1 MPAGY
6 RCFTD
11 YPILALGDKS
21 GKRAPIREC
30 RLLSVDGALR
40 YCDVLVKD
48 GNSWTQHRFKVGYLY
63 ADRGRLGSK
72 KLRLQLYGRPGA
84 VPIAIKIAYMYQDCM
99 YKL

>member
-11 YPILALGDKS
+11 YPILSLGDAD
-21 GKRAPIREC
+21 GKKAPIREC
-30 RLLSVDGALR
+30 RLLSVDRALR

-48 GNSWTQHRFKVGYLY
+48 GSSWTEHRFKVGYLY

-72 KLRLQLYGRPGA
+72 NLRYHFEGRPGA
-84 VPIAIKIAYMYQDCM
+84 VPLPIKIAYMYQDCV
-99 YKL
+99 YRL